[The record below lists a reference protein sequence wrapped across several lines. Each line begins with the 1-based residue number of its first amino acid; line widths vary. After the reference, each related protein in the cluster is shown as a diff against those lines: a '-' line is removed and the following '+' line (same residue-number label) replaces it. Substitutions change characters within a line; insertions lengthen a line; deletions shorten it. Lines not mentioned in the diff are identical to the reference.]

1 MKNLFSLIICV
12 MALLFVGCEPDVPA
26 TSSKVITGAA
36 SKITAVSAIL
46 HGKVNVDMSQ
56 YDNVTFGM
64 MVSENK
70 YDLNAFDGEM
80 YEVKVRNGLDF
91 ELTLEGLSS
100 NTKYYYCAWVILNNT
115 QYELGVIKSFWTKS
129 KAFSVSYDKKVTFSP
144 GNLQYTHSTGTW
156 SFAENQWDYIGTDNV
171 KGGTVESDPVYGY
184 EKEGSSLADKIDLF
198 GWSISSTNY
207 GVNTSTTYNSYGES
221 FVDWG
226 NNKIGNSAP
235 NTWRTLT
242 NEEWKYLVDRR
253 PDAKLLRGVASVNGV
268 NGLILLPDTWVCPS
282 GVTFKYGFSRDYG
295 VEEYGQYQ
303 TFTADQWSMLE
314 AAGAVFLPA
323 SGVRKSLDVTNVQYQ
338 GYYWVA
344 SAPASANS
352 EHYIRFT
359 TGNEREETAT
369 PAVFAPG
376 CSVRL
381 VKDL

>member
-1 MKNLFSLIICV
+1 MKNLFSLTICV

-26 TSSKVITGAA
+26 TSSQVITGAA

-56 YDNVTFGM
+56 YDNIRFGM

-129 KAFSVSYDKKVTFSP
+129 NAFSVSYDKKVTFSP
-144 GNLQYTHSTGTW
+144 GNLQYTHSTDTW

-184 EKEGSSLADKIDLF
+184 EKGGSSLADKIDLF
-198 GWSISSTNY
+198 
-207 GVNTSTTYNSYGES
+207 GES

-242 NEEWKYLVDRR
+242 YEEWVYLFARR
-253 PDAKLLRGVASVNGV
+253 PDAELLRGVASVNGV

-282 GVTFKYGFSRDYG
+282 GVTFKYGFGRYYG

-303 TFTADQWSMLE
+303 TFTAAQWSMLE

-323 SGVRKSLDVTNVQYQ
+323 SGVRTSLYVNKVQSD
-338 GYYWVA
+338 GAYWAA
-344 SAPASANS
+344 SAPASASNAHCS
-352 EHYIRFT
+352 YFT
-359 TGNEREETAT
+359 SSGCSYEVLPGAT
-369 PAVFAPG
+369 VHG
-376 CSVRL
+376 YGRSVRL